1 VGWER
6 KKRNKLELVRVRRGD
21 GDEVDH
27 SKPTVQRVGMGM
39 LRFSVAQGSVIV
51 DARGVLC
58 FPSPN
63 STDGSIQVPFRCSP
77 H

>member
-1 VGWER
+1 MGKKTR
-6 KKRNKLELVRVRRGD
+6 KKLELVRVRRGD

-27 SKPTVQRVGMGM
+27 SNPLYSTEGGDA
-39 LRFSVAQGSVIV
+39 LISVAQGSVIV

-58 FPSPN
+58 LPSPN
-63 STDGSIQVPFRCSP
+63 FTDGSIQVPFRLSP